1 MLMLVEFTTEGKE
14 VKVQKSCSLFTANY
28 TKNAGVSLHY
38 FVHTILTNTSFAVK
52 DIDIHINGIQLML
65 GHNIHIATLAVTKE
79 LTKEMSQKP
88 QVITVDKVPSAPLTT
103 EVAIDVPFPEISV
116 GAKIVIGGVKRHV
129 TKVISR
135 NAATTKVV
143 VW

>member
-1 MLMLVEFTTEGKE
+1 MLMLVEFKTEGN
-14 VKVQKSCSLFTANY
+14 VVTVRKSCPLFTANY
-28 TKNAGVSLHY
+28 TRNEGVSLHY

-52 DIDIHINGIQLML
+52 DIDIHINGIKLML
-65 GHNIHIATLAVTKE
+65 GHSIHIATLAVTKE

-135 NAATTKVV
+135 TDTTAKIV

>member
-1 MLMLVEFTTEGKE
+1 MLMLIEFTTEGN
-14 VKVQKSCSLFTANY
+14 VVTARKSCPLYTANY
-28 TKNAGVSLHY
+28 TRNEGVSLHL
-38 FVHTILTNTSFAVK
+38 FVHAILTSMSFSVK
-52 DIDIHINGIQLML
+52 DIDIHINGIKLML
-65 GHNIHIATLAVTKE
+65 GHGTQIATLAVTKE

-88 QVITVDKVPSAPLTT
+88 QVITVDKIPSAPLTT
-103 EVAIDVPFPEISV
+103 EVAIDVPFPEIGV

-135 NAATTKVV
+135 TDATAKIV